1 MHKAIENH
9 DAAKS
14 AELSKVA
21 VAAGIS
27 VAKVDSAKRAHIKDL
42 AFAFAKAWPRGWQGV
57 ARLCIGCRFL
67 CYVLVGFASAFQAVY
82 EQPGIDLSE
91 REKNAVLD
99 AFAAGE
105 KNAVLDAFA
114 AGLLDGVL
122 KANHPV
128 RMWPAV
134 TRFRAEEAEA
144 LKKAKEAEVAQQIR
158 EQRKQLHE
166 ALQKKDLRLILDD
179 FATCR
184 LHAQGFLL
192 SVCGI
197 LDRQ

>member
-67 CYVLVGFASAFQAVY
+67 CYVLVGFAPAFQAVY

-99 AFAAGE
+99 AFAAG
-105 KNAVLDAFA
+105 
-114 AGLLDGVL
+114 LLDGVL

-128 RMWPAV
+128 RMWPVV